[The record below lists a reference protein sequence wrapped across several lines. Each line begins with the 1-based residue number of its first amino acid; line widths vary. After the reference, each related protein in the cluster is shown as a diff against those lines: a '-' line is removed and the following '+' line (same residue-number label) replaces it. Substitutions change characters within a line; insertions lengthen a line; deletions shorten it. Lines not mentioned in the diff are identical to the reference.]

1 MRDSSGCGGW
11 VESSHHCGA
20 VGGGTAGCER
30 GHHCCHHHCH
40 GRTDGCEGA
49 SLLLLSLT
57 LMACSYL
64 GLNIVA
70 HVWIVIKSSGGGALG
85 TTLQFITKV

>member
-11 VESSHHCGA
+11 VESLHHHGA
-20 VGGGTAGCER
+20 VGGGMAGCER
-30 GHHCCHHHCH
+30 GCHCRRRRHH
-40 GRTDGCEGA
+40 GGTDGCEGA
-49 SLLLLSLT
+49 SLSLLSLT

-70 HVWIVIKSSGGGALG
+70 HVWVVVESSGGGALG
-85 TTLQFITKV
+85 TTLQFIAKV

>member
-11 VESSHHCGA
+11 VESLHHCGA
-20 VGGGTAGCER
+20 VDGGMAGCER
-30 GHHCCHHHCH
+30 RCHCCCHCH
-40 GRTDGCEGA
+40 HGGMDGCEGV
-49 SLLLLSLT
+49 SLLLSLST

-70 HVWIVIKSSGGGALG
+70 HAWVVIESSGGGALG
-85 TTLQFITKV
+85 TTLQFVTKV